1 MTQPHSL
8 TDRIKLVNDCI
19 IDLERQLLQCFLREE
34 YETELRERYRDLL
47 DELDALCRLADED
60 TTNDGNNQQGELY
73 MTAQTTLT
81 PLQRTM
87 ERALLVEGMIQSMEF
102 SLKTMS
108 DDDLTQEEYEEF
120 MQEYTNLNDELDAL
134 YDRSIELGYV
144 SGEGVI
150 LPNN

>member
-8 TDRIKLVNDCI
+8 ADRIELVNDCI

-34 YETELRERYRDLL
+34 YEAALLERYRDLL

-60 TTNDGNNQQGELY
+60 TTDNGNNQQEEVY
-73 MTAQTTLT
+73 VTTETTLT

-87 ERALLVEGMIQSMEF
+87 ERALLVESMIQSMEF
-102 SLKTMS
+102 HMHSLPEDM
-108 DDDLTQEEYEEF
+108 TQEEYEEF
-120 MQEYTNLNDELDAL
+120 MQEYKNLNDELNAL

-144 SGEGVI
+144 SGQGVI

>member
-1 MTQPHSL
+1 MTQPSNL
-8 TDRIKLVNDCI
+8 TDRIELVNDCI
-19 IDLERQLLQCFLREE
+19 IDLERQLFQCFLPEE
-34 YETELRERYRDLL
+34 YEAALLEQYRDLL

-73 MTAQTTLT
+73 MTTETTLT

-87 ERALLVEGMIQSMEF
+87 ERALLVESMIQSMEF
-102 SLKTMS
+102 HMHSLPEDM
-108 DDDLTQEEYEEF
+108 TQEEYEDF

-134 YDRSIELGYV
+134 YELSIELGYV